1 MTGEEGRNG
10 QQRGPEDDTLYPEG
24 ISGLVAAASAGDPAA
39 WERLYPAVAGWVA
52 AVGVGLGLGR
62 EDVADV
68 NQIVCLRLVDHLG
81 RLRAPEALR
90 GWVVTVTR
98 HECYRVLRERRR
110 QDAAGL
116 DPIGDIA
123 DRWAPTA
130 DERLLRTERQHQLR
144 AAFVQLSED
153 CQRLL
158 RLLSADPP
166 LSYADAAAV
175 LGRPIGAIGP
185 SRQRCL
191 SRLRMLLDEAVT
203 DDEAAGNGSG
213 PAGSAAP
220 GAGRRSDDRPAQGT
234 SKSGRPGTKD
244 GRR

>member
-1 MTGEEGRNG
+1 MSE
-10 QQRGPEDDTLYPEG
+10 
-24 ISGLVAAASAGDPAA
+24 LVAAANAGDPGA

-52 AVGVGLGLGR
+52 AVGAGLGLGR

-98 HECYRVLRERRR
+98 HECYRVMRERRR

-116 DPIGDIA
+116 DPTGDMA
-123 DRWAPTA
+123 DRWAPTI
-130 DERLLRTERQHQLR
+130 DERLLRTERHNQLR

-158 RLLSADPP
+158 RLLAADPP

-191 SRLRMLLDEAVT
+191 SRLRTLLDDAVG
-203 DDEAAGNGSG
+203 DEESNGT
-213 PAGSAAP
+213 GSPAP
-220 GAGRRSDDRPAQGT
+220 GAGKRSGNGPARGAST
-234 SKSGRPGTKD
+234 SGPPGTKD

>member
-1 MTGEEGRNG
+1 VTGEEGDNG
-10 QQRGPEDDTLYPEG
+10 QQRGAHQEATHPTG
-24 ISGLVAAASAGDPAA
+24 ISDLVAAASAGDSGA
-39 WERLYPAVAGWVA
+39 WERLYPAVASWVG
-52 AVGVGLGLGR
+52 AVGAGLGMGR

-110 QDAAGL
+110 QDAVGL
-116 DPIGDIA
+116 DPTGDIV

-130 DERLLRTERQHQLR
+130 DERLLRTERHDQLR
-144 AAFVQLSED
+144 AAFVKLSED

-158 RLLSADPP
+158 RLLAADPP
-166 LSYADAAAV
+166 LSYADAASV

-191 SRLRMLLDEAVT
+191 SRLRTLLDDAVGEEGT
-203 DDEAAGNGSG
+203 GDPGSPAA
-213 PAGSAAP
+213 
-220 GAGRRSDDRPAQGT
+220 GAGRRPSNGSARDT
-234 SKSGRPGTKD
+234 NKSGRPGTKD

>member
-10 QQRGPEDDTLYPEG
+10 QQRGAHDEATHPAG
-24 ISGLVAAASAGDPAA
+24 ISELVAAASAGDPAA

-52 AVGVGLGLGR
+52 AVGAGLGLGR

-98 HECYRVLRERRR
+98 HECYRVMRDRRR
-110 QDAAGL
+110 HDAAGL
-116 DPIGDIA
+116 DPTGDVV

-130 DERLLRTERQHQLR
+130 DERLLRTERHDQLR
-144 AAFVQLSED
+144 AAFVQLSDD

-191 SRLRMLLDEAVT
+191 ARLRTLLDEVVG
-203 DDEAAGNGSG
+203 DEESAGTGSSV
-213 PAGSAAP
+213 A
-220 GAGRRSDDRPAQGT
+220 GAGRRPGNRPARGAT
-234 SKSGRPGTKD
+234 TSGRPGTKD

>member
-1 MTGEEGRNG
+1 M
-10 QQRGPEDDTLYPEG
+10 RGDHDDATHPEA
-24 ISGLVAAASAGDPAA
+24 ISGLVAAASVGDSAA

-52 AVGVGLGLGR
+52 AVAAGLGLGR

-110 QDAAGL
+110 HDASGL
-116 DPIGDIA
+116 DPTGDMA

-130 DERLLRTERQHQLR
+130 DERLLRTERQRQLR
-144 AAFVQLSED
+144 AAFAGLSDD

-166 LSYADAAAV
+166 LSYADTAEV
-175 LGRPIGAIGP
+175 LGRPVGAIGP
-185 SRQRCL
+185 TRQRCL
-191 SRLRMLLDEAVT
+191 ARLRVLLDEAIG
-203 DDEAAGNGSG
+203 DSEADGNGS
-213 PAGSAAP
+213 SAAGTVMTP
-220 GAGRRSDDRPAQGT
+220 GSRPAQG
-234 SKSGRPGTKD
+234 SSRSGRPGTKD